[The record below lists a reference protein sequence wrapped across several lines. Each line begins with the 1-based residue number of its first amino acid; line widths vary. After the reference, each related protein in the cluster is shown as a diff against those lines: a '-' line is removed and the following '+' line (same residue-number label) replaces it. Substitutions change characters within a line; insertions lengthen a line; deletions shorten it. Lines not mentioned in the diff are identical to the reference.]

1 MIHNVPVSGLAASDS
16 GHRHILLDRLDKQT
30 ESTMKTFTFSKP
42 EHLCLRSEIEALFGA
57 GSHSLS
63 AFPLRMVYR
72 SVACEGSAPAVKV
85 LLSVSKRRLRHAVD
99 RNRAKRQLR
108 EAYRLHKLLLLS
120 VLPPGQGYHI
130 AFVWLSDRP
139 VPSERVGRR
148 MAGLLQSLAEKA
160 SPVVPACPD
169 KPAES

>member
-1 MIHNVPVSGLAASDS
+1 
-16 GHRHILLDRLDKQT
+16 
-30 ESTMKTFTFSKP
+30 MKTFTFPKP

-72 SVACEGSAPAVKV
+72 PVSREGNAPAVKV
-85 LLSVSKRRLRHAVD
+85 LLSVSKRRLRRAVD

-108 EAYRLHKLLLLS
+108 EAYRHHKLLLLS

-130 AFVWLSDRP
+130 AFVWLADRP
-139 VPSERVGRR
+139 VPTGRIGRR
-148 MAGLLQSLAEKA
+148 MAGLMQSLAEKVTPA
-160 SPVVPACPD
+160 MPVCPD
-169 KPAES
+169 KPVLP

>member
-1 MIHNVPVSGLAASDS
+1 
-16 GHRHILLDRLDKQT
+16 
-30 ESTMKTFTFSKP
+30 MKTFTFPKP
-42 EHLCLRSEIEALFGA
+42 EHLCLRNEIEALFGA

-63 AFPLRMVYR
+63 AFPLRMIYR
-72 SVACEGSAPAVKV
+72 PVGHEGSAPAVKV

-108 EAYRLHKLLLLS
+108 EAYRHHKLLLLS

-139 VPSERVGRR
+139 VPSEKVGRR
-148 MAGLLQSLAEKA
+148 MAGLLQSLAEKV
-160 SPVVPACPD
+160 SPAGPACPEN
-169 KPAES
+169 PVEP